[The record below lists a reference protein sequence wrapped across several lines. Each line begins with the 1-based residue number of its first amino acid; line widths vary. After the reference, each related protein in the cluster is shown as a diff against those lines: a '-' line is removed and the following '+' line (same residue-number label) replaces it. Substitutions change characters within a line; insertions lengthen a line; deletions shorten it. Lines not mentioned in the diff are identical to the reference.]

1 MLEVGDQAPLFSLP
15 DGDGN
20 TVCLEQFRG
29 QKVFLWFYPKA
40 STPGCTVEGCG
51 LRDDYARFE
60 TLGIQVLGM
69 SADTPKRQKNFGTK
83 NEFPFPL
90 VSDESTDTI
99 SAYGAWGPKK
109 FMGRE
114 YEGIHRIS
122 YLIDEAGRIEKTW
135 RKVKTKTHAQDVL
148 ELLSE

>member
-1 MLEVGDQAPLFSLP
+1 MLEIGDQAPLFSLP
-15 DGDGN
+15 DGDGKA
-20 TVCLEQFRG
+20 VSLAEYRG

-51 LRDDYARFE
+51 LRDDYSRFE
-60 TLGIQVLGM
+60 ALGIQVLGM
-69 SADTPKRQKNFGTK
+69 SADSPKRQNNFGTK

-90 VSDESTDTI
+90 VSDESTETI

-114 YEGIHRIS
+114 YDGIHRIS
-122 YLIDEAGRIEKTW
+122 YLIDETGRVELSW
-135 RKVKTKTHAQDVL
+135 PKVRTKTHAQDVL
-148 ELLSE
+148 DQLGE

>member
-1 MLEVGDQAPLFSLP
+1 MLEIGDQAPLFSLP

-20 TVCLEQFRG
+20 AVSLEQFRG

-60 TLGIQVLGM
+60 ALGIQVLGM

-90 VSDESTDTI
+90 VSDESTETI
-99 SAYGAWGPKK
+99 AAYGAWGPKK

-122 YLIDEAGRIEKTW
+122 YLIDEAGRIEQTW
-135 RKVKTKTHAQDVL
+135 AKVKTKSHSQDVL
-148 ELLSE
+148 EQLAQ